1 MELYTV
7 IAFIVVILFLVVA
20 LFQILLVIGCPLGE
34 FALGGMYKVLP
45 MKLRFISGINAL
57 VLLVMC
63 GVFAAYTGL
72 WSVSSSIN
80 FHMMA
85 SIITGF
91 LVLNTIANLF
101 SRSKKE
107 KYVMTPLSGV
117 MFLFCLYL
125 VLFT

>member
-7 IAFIVVILFLVVA
+7 IGFIVIILFLVVA
-20 LFQILLVIGCPLGE
+20 LFQVLLVIGYPLGE

-45 MKLRFISGINAL
+45 KKLRLLSAINAF
-57 VLLVMC
+57 VLLVMS
-63 GVFAAYTGL
+63 GVFAVYTGL

-80 FHMMA
+80 LHIVA

-117 MFLFCLYL
+117 MFLLCLYL
-125 VLFT
+125 VLFK

>member
-7 IAFIVVILFLVVA
+7 IGFIVIILFLVVA
-20 LFQILLVIGCPLGE
+20 LFQVLLVIGYPLGE
-34 FALGGMYKVLP
+34 FALGGIYKVLP
-45 MKLRFISGINAL
+45 KKLRLLSAINAF
-57 VLLVMC
+57 VLLVMS
-63 GVFAAYTGL
+63 GVFAVYTGL

-80 FHMMA
+80 LHIVA

-107 KYVMTPLSGV
+107 KYVMTPLSGI
-117 MFLFCLYL
+117 MFLLCLYL
-125 VLFT
+125 VLFK